1 MSRLVR
7 LKKIFVLFLSFFIT
21 FSVAACGKKSE
32 GKKEEPFIEVEYE
45 AEDIFSAQD
54 VIDDLTYIKGM
65 IEKIHPNPYG
75 NYTEEEFNNK
85 WVQLEKELKEEK
97 NFLDVNCYLQ
107 RAVAITGDVNTY
119 VESIKDKNQLPIDF
133 EWNGEGLWIKN
144 SKIDDL
150 NAGDKVIRINNVTVD
165 ELLSSFRDII
175 PSENLYYTRAKA
187 AELLKEKYICENLEI
202 LSGENKVK
210 IETLGND
217 SDIKI
222 QHISFNK
229 KEVNSLPLKNEYKIN
244 NSNKIALLKLYNLNY
259 DDEFKNLLEKF
270 FTEIKGGQVEK
281 VAVDL
286 RECENGEV
294 EALNEILKYTNAD
307 DYVGYNIE
315 VKKSSEAKK
324 ANIKGK
330 GFFSKLFGGD
340 KIKINKNDELK
351 FEGNL
356 YFLTSNSTRG
366 AAGELAT
373 IVKDNKIGEVV
384 GQYTGSNPSGYGK
397 SVEVK
402 VPNCRLKLRIST
414 SELIR
419 PSKDERDTTL
429 VPDKYVP
436 AGVSKYTK
444 GIDLE
449 LNEILKQKKVN

>member
-7 LKKIFVLFLSFFIT
+7 LKRVFILFLAIFIT
-21 FSVAACGKKSE
+21 FSVAACGNKSE
-32 GKKEEPFIEVEYE
+32 GKKEGPFIEVEYE
-45 AEDIFSAQD
+45 AEDVFSVQD

-97 NFLDVNCYLQ
+97 NYLDVNYYLQ

-119 VESIKDKNQLPIDF
+119 VEIMKDKNQLPLDF

-144 SKIDDL
+144 SKIDSL
-150 NAGDKVIRINNVTVD
+150 NAGDKVIGINNITVE
-165 ELLSSFRDII
+165 ELLSSFKDII
-175 PSENLYYTRAKA
+175 SSDNIYYTRSKA
-187 AELLKEKYICENLEI
+187 AELLKEKYICENLGI
-202 LSGENKVK
+202 ISGDNKVK
-210 IETLGND
+210 IETLEKD

-222 QHISFNK
+222 QHISFEK
-229 KEVNSLPLKNEYKIN
+229 TDGKMLQPKNQYKIN
-244 NSNKIALLKLYNLNY
+244 NSQKIALLKLYDLKY
-259 DDEFKNLLEKF
+259 DDEFKKLLEKF
-270 FTEIKGGQVEK
+270 FTEIKGGQVDK

-286 RECENGEV
+286 RECESGEV
-294 EALNEILKYTNAD
+294 EALNEILKYTDVESYA
-307 DYVGYNIE
+307 GYNIK
-315 VKKSSEAKK
+315 VKDSSEAKK

-340 KIKINKNDELK
+340 KIKIDKNEELK
-351 FEGNL
+351 FQGNL
-356 YFLTSNSTRG
+356 YFLTSNRTSR
-366 AAGELAT
+366 AAGELAVV
-373 IVKDNKIGEVV
+373 VKDNKLGQIV

-402 VPNCRLKLRIST
+402 VPNSRLKLKIST

-436 AGVSKYTK
+436 VGVSKYSK
-444 GIDLE
+444 DIDLE
-449 LNEILKQKKVN
+449 ISEILKEQK